1 MAEELNKVLVVGE
14 HTDLIS
20 LGGIG
25 GGTLLIE
32 ETEEVV
38 VAIIPTLPENC

>member
-1 MAEELNKVLVVGE
+1 MAEGLNKVLEVGE
-14 HTDLIS
+14 HTDFIS
-20 LGGIG
+20 RGGIG

-38 VAIIPTLPENC
+38 VAIIVI